1 MPASTSDL
9 ILHQY
14 DLSPFSEKIRLIFG
28 RKSLEWFACLH
39 PTIMPKPELIALTGG
54 YRQIPVLQI
63 GADIYCGTEVIA
75 DEIEALFPDPPLTLL
90 SGAGLGRAFAYW
102 AEETLFWLVVQV
114 TCGSDFA
121 YCEDDNFNRDRE
133 AMLPGLY
140 DVAKMRAEMPA
151 NVARLRAHLDLVER
165 QLGDGRAFL
174 FGDAPD
180 LVDFSLYL
188 SVEFLGNCRNGNE
201 KIPGDYPAMGGWLG
215 RVKAIGSGVRQDIT
229 RQEALEL
236 ARSAVPAP
244 SRASYGKVGPAIGT
258 EVRFKPWAP
267 SGQIVEGEL
276 ISSEPRRFAIRRTT
290 AELGAT
296 VVHLPRSAGDFIT

>member
-1 MPASTSDL
+1 MSAGMNDL

-28 RKSLEWFACLH
+28 LKRLEWFACAH
-39 PTIMPKPELIALTGG
+39 PIIMPKPELIALTGG

-63 GADIYCGTEVIA
+63 GADIYCGTELIA
-75 DEIEALFPDPPLTLL
+75 DEIEARFPDPPLTLL

-121 YCEDDNFNRDRE
+121 YCDDDDFNRDRE
-133 AMLPGLY
+133 GMLPGLY
-140 DVAKMRAEMPA
+140 DVGKMRAEMPA

-165 QLGDGRAFL
+165 QLADGRAFL
-174 FGDAPD
+174 LGGEPD

-201 KIPGDYPAMGGWLG
+201 KIPEDYPAMSAWLD
-215 RVKAIGSGVRQDIT
+215 RVKAIGSGERHDIHP
-229 RQEALEL
+229 QEALEI
-236 ARSAVPAP
+236 ARSAMPAHP
-244 SRASYGKVGPAIGT
+244 RESCGKVGPQVGAI
-258 EVRFKPWAP
+258 VRFRPWAP
-267 SGQIVEGEL
+267 GGQDVTGEL
-276 ISSEPRRFAIRRTT
+276 VSSEPRRFAIRRTT
-290 AELGAT
+290 NELGAM
-296 VVHLPRSAGDFIT
+296 VVHLPRSAGDFIV